1 MQDFTT
7 EGFDINMA
15 ILQAQGISKSYFAR
29 DVLSGVDLTLNEG
42 ERFALIGDNG
52 TGKSTFLKIIA
63 GVEEADVG
71 RISIASTITVSY
83 LSQQMEEFEN
93 LEATVLNTDFLD
105 ALQSQLEVISKKIQ
119 EASPENEK
127 RLLHEYQSIQDKFEQ
142 RGGYAYRSNLAQALA
157 ALGIHGEK
165 LHRPI
170 RTLSGGERMR
180 VLMARRILENADLLL
195 LDEPTNHLDI
205 EGLEWLEHYLRNYK
219 GSILLISHDR
229 YFIDKVCNRTGE
241 LAGGKLFVYKG
252 NYSDYQ
258 EQKKNR
264 TELLTKS
271 IASLEEDLERQK
283 EITQTLLSHR
293 KMTSY
298 HAREKVVAKLEDE
311 IEEVR
316 ALLPQTSRRMNF
328 HFISNDKKMDNERL
342 LVRLE
347 NANMSW
353 DEENYLFKNLNLEI
367 LANSK
372 KVILGPN
379 GSGKST
385 LLQILMGKIQS
396 FSGDLFAVPEL
407 SVGHLGQYTE
417 FEDES
422 LSILEEFVSRTHA
435 LETDARNTLAK
446 FAFTGIEVYKT
457 ISVLSGGERARL
469 YLCCLLEEKPDLLYL
484 DEPTNHLDIH
494 SREVLEDA
502 IIDFDGAV
510 IAVSHDRYFIEK
522 CGFEILGF
530 VNHQVKEYVN
540 YNSYRHFA
548 ALATAL
554 PENTVSDVKKTTKK
568 RFNIGKLTKE
578 LKALNRQ
585 VRVLEQRIHET
596 EVEIEMFED
605 KLHNAEDAEYA
616 AYANKT
622 SELEAMYQEFFT
634 LSEKVEELNAQIDAN
649 K

>member
-119 EASPENEK
+119 EASPEDEK
-127 RLLHEYQSIQDKFEQ
+127 RLLQEYQSIQDKFEQ

-554 PENTVSDVKKTTKK
+554 PENTVSDVKKTTKN

-596 EVEIEMFED
+596 EVEIEMFEG

>member
-119 EASPENEK
+119 EASPEDEK
-127 RLLHEYQSIQDKFEQ
+127 RLLQEYQSIQDKFEQ

>member
-119 EASPENEK
+119 EASPEDEK
-127 RLLHEYQSIQDKFEQ
+127 RLLQEYQSIQDKFEQ

-271 IASLEEDLERQK
+271 IESLEEDLERQK